1 MLPARHASLAQAL
14 RVRLFRSQ
22 VRACVGPGAVAVS
35 GALLQR
41 RLVAVLWRRPV
52 AALQ

>member
-14 RVRLFRSQ
+14 RVRLSPPQ
-22 VRACVGPGAVAVS
+22 AQACVGPGAVAVP

-41 RLVAVLWRRPV
+41 RLVAVL
-52 AALQ
+52 